1 MSTLS
6 EIISEHA
13 RVNARKPCIVA
24 PDGEIEFT
32 YETFDRAI
40 RSFDALLDEQGCTR
54 GQRLVIAT
62 NNTAEFFVT
71 LIGAMRAGVV
81 AVPVDAN
88 LASAELHK
96 IVEHA
101 DPHSI
106 VVDERSVIKLADIE
120 VHRNRILVG
129 RELLRSVRTQVE
141 PRDVRPQPA
150 VNDLALILYTSGTT
164 GVPKGVMHSHAGL
177 TARLEAIRDWFSF
190 DETYRSLCMLP
201 THFGHG
207 LIGNCLS
214 TFYYGGELVLCRP
227 FDLDLVRRIWA
238 ILEMNEVHWFSTV
251 PTIVHLLLQTAERRG
266 AVRIPSLKFVTCA
279 SAPLRP
285 EDIEKFERYFGIPLL
300 NCYGTTET
308 ASWTAFSPRSEG
320 RDKRSVGTKFNCDI
334 RAIDPSANALPPNE
348 PGELQIRGPSVM
360 LGYYK
365 DPELSSRTIIDNWF
379 STGDYGTVNETG
391 RVYILGRIKEIII
404 RAGLNIYPQD
414 IDTVLLS
421 HPDIAEAYSL
431 GLEDRTLGESV
442 AAVVVPKEG
451 AVLTEREVIELTR
464 RYLATHKCPERVRF
478 VPAVSKTS
486 RGKVNRSKLRVLF
499 EN

>member
-13 RVNARKPCIVA
+13 RVNGTKPCIVS
-24 PDGEIEFT
+24 PDGEIQLT
-32 YETFDRAI
+32 YEIFDRAI
-40 RSFDALLDEQGCTR
+40 GSFCALLEAQGCTR
-54 GQRLVIAT
+54 GHRLVIAT
-62 NNTAEFFVT
+62 NNTAEFFVA
-71 LIGAMRAGVV
+71 LVGAMSAGVV
-81 AVPVDAN
+81 AIPIDAN
-88 LASAELHK
+88 LASAELQK
-96 IVEHA
+96 IIEHA
-101 DPHSI
+101 EPHSI
-106 VVDERSVIKLADIE
+106 VVDEKSAIKLAGIE
-120 VHRNRILVG
+120 VQRARISAG
-129 RELLRSVRTQVE
+129 PELLQGVRTHVKAGNA
-141 PRDVRPQPA
+141 RPQLD

-177 TARLEAIRDWFSF
+177 TARVQAITDWFAF
-190 DETYRSLCMLP
+190 DATYRSLCMLP

-207 LIGNCLS
+207 LICNCLS
-214 TFYYGGELVLCRP
+214 TIYYGGELVLCRP
-227 FDLDLVRRIWA
+227 FDLDLVRRIWG
-238 ILEMNEVHWFSTV
+238 ILEKNEVHWFSTV
-251 PTIVHLLLQTAERRG
+251 PTIVRLILQTAERRSP
-266 AVRIPSLKFVTCA
+266 VRIPSLKFVTCA

-285 EDIEKFERYFGIPLL
+285 EDIEAFERHFGVPLL
-300 NCYGTTET
+300 NCYGITET
-308 ASWTAFSPRSEG
+308 ASWTAFSPRSES

-334 RAIDPSANALPPNE
+334 RAIDPLANALPPNE

-360 LGYYK
+360 LGYFK
-365 DPELSSRTIIDNWF
+365 DPELSSRTIVDNWF
-379 STGDYGTVNETG
+379 CSGDYGTVDETG

-431 GLEDRTLGESV
+431 GLEDLTLGESV

-451 AVLTEREVIELTR
+451 AAITERELIEFTR
-464 RYLATHKCPERVRF
+464 RSLAPYKCPERVRF
-478 VPAVSKTS
+478 VPTVTKTS